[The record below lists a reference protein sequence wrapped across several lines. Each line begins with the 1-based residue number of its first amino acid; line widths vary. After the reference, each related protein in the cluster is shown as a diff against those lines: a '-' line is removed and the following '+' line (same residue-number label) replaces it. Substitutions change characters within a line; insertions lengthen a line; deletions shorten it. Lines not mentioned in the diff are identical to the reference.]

1 MMMTMLLMIF
11 LPVGFY
17 SLEINYY
24 ILLIKENNRD
34 FLQVEFSD
42 ISSTLYY
49 KSLDNTME
57 YCIVIVAFHT

>member
-42 ISSTLYY
+42 ISRLF
-49 KSLDNTME
+49 LGNNRIFQE
-57 YCIVIVAFHT
+57 LN